1 MISNPNSKKI
11 QFSYLKRKLNPRQF
25 ILVKIAPYIIAGII
39 IIVFIGQNIYY
50 QGNAP
55 LVERIDANGTVL
67 FYDRDTEEL
76 FTGKSIIKTRFKNQT
91 LEGSYKNGKLD
102 GVSTLR
108 FKNGEKASEMKY
120 RNGELISEKEWN
132 EDGTPKTY

>member
-1 MISNPNSKKI
+1 MLSNPNFKKI
-11 QFSYLKRKLNPRQF
+11 QFSYLKSKLNPRQF
-25 ILVKIAPYIIAGII
+25 LLVKITPYIIVGII

-50 QGNAP
+50 QGNTP
-55 LVERIDANGTVL
+55 LIEKIDANGTVL
-67 FYDRDTEEL
+67 FYDRDSQEL

-91 LEGSYKNGKLD
+91 LESSYKNGKLD

-108 FKNGEKASEMKY
+108 FENGEKSSEMRYK
-120 RNGELISEKEWN
+120 NGELISGKEWN